1 MRIRSF
7 LAAVAL
13 ALPFCVSA
21 QKPSVIPVETFMKRP
36 EFVSMSISPKGDRL
50 AALSPYKGRDNLVV
64 IDLGKRTRTVIT
76 SFENYDVVRFN
87 WINNDRILLSV
98 ADGKDA
104 LGRITFAGNFAVD
117 VDGNNFRDLS
127 KLRDLSPISSIPG
140 DTEGEMLVA
149 MSERSRFA
157 SDIYKLNTKTG
168 RSTII
173 TFENPGEDNGGWVLD
188 WNRVPRVVTTLNRD
202 TTVTTVWYRDNAD
215 AKWEALL
222 TNPPD
227 EAADTIDVLAFDSD
241 NKTLI
246 VASNVGRDKYALY
259 KYDPKTKKLGDL
271 IFEHPMIDI
280 KGGLVFNR
288 KARTVAGVTYQADTT
303 KTKWF
308 DPNMEMLQKQI
319 DATIKGYHNQLSFN
333 TDSDNGRIVINSYS
347 DTDPGRNYLYDA
359 KAQAIEPLPEHR
371 PWIKPEDISPR
382 TFMPYAA
389 RDGLIIPAWV
399 TIPKGTEGKNLP
411 LIVNIHGGPIARV
424 YSDNPWQALYTE
436 AVFFANRGY
445 VVLEPE
451 PRIST
456 GFGRKHLSSGYKQ
469 WGRAM
474 QDDIT
479 DGVLYLIKQGI
490 VDKNRVCLFGA
501 SYGGYATLQGLVK
514 EPELFRCG
522 LPWLAVSDLIMLQ
535 TETTSDSNNSRA
547 NMDVFYN
554 RTIGNR
560 NTERALLEEASPVL
574 HADRIKAK
582 VLMAMGS
589 DDVRVPIKH
598 ATDMRAAMDKAGVK
612 NELVVYTAEM
622 HGFNRQDHIVDFMAR
637 AEKFFAENLK

>member
-1 MRIRSF
+1 
-7 LAAVAL
+7 
-13 ALPFCVSA
+13 
-21 QKPSVIPVETFMKRP
+21 MKRP
-36 EFVSMSISPKGDRL
+36 EFVAMSISPKGDRL

-64 IDLGKRTRTVIT
+64 IDLGKRTRTIIT

-127 KLRDLSPISSIPG
+127 KLRGLAPVTSLPG
-140 DTEGEMLVA
+140 DTEGEMLVV

-168 RSTII
+168 RSTIV
-173 TFENPGEDNGGWVLD
+173 TFENPGEDNGGLVLD
-188 WNRVPRVVTTLNRD
+188 WDRVPRVVTTLNRD
-202 TTVTTVWYRDNAD
+202 TTVTTVWYRDGAD
-215 AKWEALL
+215 GKWEALL

-241 NKTLI
+241 NKTLV
-246 VASNVGRDKYALY
+246 VASNIGRDKYALY
-259 KYDPKTKKLGDL
+259 KFDPKTKKLGDL

-288 KARTVAGVTYQADTT
+288 KARTVAGVTYQAEVTR
-303 KTKWF
+303 TKWF
-308 DPNMEMLQKQI
+308 DPKMDMLQKQI
-319 DATIKGYHNQLSFN
+319 DSTLKGNNNQLSFN
-333 TDSDNGRIVINSYS
+333 ADSDNGRIVINSYS

-359 KAQAIEPLPEHR
+359 TAQAIEPLPEHR

-382 TFMPYAA
+382 KFMPYTS
-389 RDGLIIPAWV
+389 RDGLTIPAWV

-411 LIVNIHGGPIARV
+411 LIVNIHGGPNVRV
-424 YSDNPWQALYTE
+424 YSDNPWAASYTE

-451 PRIST
+451 PRAST

-490 VDKNRVCLFGA
+490 VDKNHVCLFGA

-522 LPWLAVSDLIMLQ
+522 IPWLAVSDLM
-535 TETTSDSNNSRA
+535 
-547 NMDVFYN
+547 
-554 RTIGNR
+554 
-560 NTERALLEEASPVL
+560 
-574 HADRIKAK
+574 
-582 VLMAMGS
+582 
-589 DDVRVPIKH
+589 
-598 ATDMRAAMDKAGVK
+598 
-612 NELVVYTAEM
+612 
-622 HGFNRQDHIVDFMAR
+622 
-637 AEKFFAENLK
+637 